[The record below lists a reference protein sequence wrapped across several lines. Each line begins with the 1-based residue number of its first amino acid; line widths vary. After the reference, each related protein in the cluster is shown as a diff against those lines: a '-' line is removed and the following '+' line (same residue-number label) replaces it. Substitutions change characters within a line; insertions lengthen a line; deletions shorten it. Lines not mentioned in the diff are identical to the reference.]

1 MQVTQ
6 FPLNQQSSFCLLSEF
21 FSLYMSV
28 YSFLRTVHVE
38 YNEKN
43 CVTFK
48 EIDKTKDLIDSIVTL
63 FNTEEPKGFYS
74 KCESK
79 HIITELLPDLSQ
91 ECKIQ
96 LMALILRSHKTIDC
110 TKIIEAVGNKKL
122 PPSLLTEYC
131 QLFNMQGLDAED
143 AYRLFLSN
151 NTLIG
156 ESQIINRAIKAISTE
171 YYKQNNFTN
180 KSIKNEEASETL
192 FSTMTLLNTMHH
204 NPNAN
209 AHVQTYTDHAI
220 GYIHGGSEKAT
231 ITK

>member
-1 MQVTQ
+1 
-6 FPLNQQSSFCLLSEF
+6 
-21 FSLYMSV
+21 MSV
-28 YSFLRTVHVE
+28 YGFLRTAHVE

-43 CVTFK
+43 CVAFK
-48 EIDKTKDLIDSIVTL
+48 EIDKTRNLIDSIVSL

-74 KCESK
+74 KCESM
-79 HIITELLPDLSQ
+79 HIKSELLPDLSQ

-96 LMALILRSHKTIDC
+96 LMALILRSHKSIDC

-122 PPSLLTEYC
+122 PPSLLIEYC
-131 QLFNMQGLDAED
+131 QLFYMRGLDAED

-156 ESQIINRAIKAISTE
+156 ESQIINRSIKAISTE
-171 YYKQNNFTN
+171 YYKQNNSN

-209 AHVQTYTDHAI
+209 AHVQAYIDHTI
-220 GYIHGGSEKAT
+220 GYIFSGGEKAA